1 MEAYSRVT
9 DAERFRPLHTA
20 MVEKILRLEA
30 AFDVVRD
37 EGYGLDEELEKPFNL
52 ARPSVRLSPKAPES
66 APIAVAYSDYPGLH
80 VRFGRCSTNLVPVCG
95 CDACDETAER
105 EIKRVT
111 RMIDCVTDGGFR
123 EAVRRPLLP
132 FIGSGWLETAFWS
145 PVGSHSG
152 GSVLD
157 NSQARRMTGGRRRLE
172 LDWRPWPRR

>member
-66 APIAVAYSDYPGLH
+66 APIAVAFSDFPGLH
-80 VRFGRCSTNLVPVCG
+80 VRFGRWSTKLVPVCG
-95 CDACDETAER
+95 CDACDETAEG
-105 EIKRVT
+105 EIKRIT
-111 RMIDCVTDGGFR
+111 RMIDSVTDGGFR

-132 FIGSGWLETAFWS
+132 FFGSGWLETEYRTSVF
-145 PVGSHSG
+145 SHAG
-152 GSVLD
+152 GSILD